1 MTKKHA
7 IYFFFWK
14 IYVYFLG
21 IKPGVFIKKYS
32 GKKSKYINGVVTYLN
47 CESVTKNKCGFDI
60 GVKWFESLQGN
71 DYRYYSDGSYS
82 LKRFNREIKL
92 K

>member
-14 IYVYFLG
+14 IMAYFLG
-21 IKPGVFIKKYS
+21 VKKGVFVEEYS
-32 GKKSKYINGVVTYLN
+32 DHKQKFITGVITHLT
-47 CESVTKNKCGFDI
+47 CESITKNKCGFDI
-60 GVKWFESLQGN
+60 QVKWFEPFQGN

-82 LKRFNREIKL
+82 LKDFNRKIYFK
-92 K
+92 